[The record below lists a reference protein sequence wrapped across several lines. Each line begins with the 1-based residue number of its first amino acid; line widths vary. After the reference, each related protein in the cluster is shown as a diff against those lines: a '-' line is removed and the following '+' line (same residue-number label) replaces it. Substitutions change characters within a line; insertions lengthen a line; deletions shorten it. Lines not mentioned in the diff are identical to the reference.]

1 MFEVVS
7 IGLLLILALA
17 NLWTAKIA
25 YKNKQYSFACIGCFV
40 SGICFSGVVFDVL
53 HLIGE

>member
-1 MFEVVS
+1 MFEIVS
-7 IGLLLILALA
+7 TGLLLILAIV

-25 YKNKQYSFACIGCFV
+25 YKNKQYSFACVGYFV

-53 HLIGE
+53 RLIGG

>member
-25 YKNKQYSFACIGCFV
+25 YKDKQYSFVCVGCFV
-40 SGICFSGVVFDVL
+40 SGICFSGVLFYVL
-53 HLIGE
+53 HLIGG

>member
-1 MFEVVS
+1 MFEIVS

-25 YKNKQYSFACIGCFV
+25 YKNKQYSFACVGYFV
-40 SGICFSGVVFDVL
+40 SGICFSGVLSEVL
-53 HLIGE
+53 HLIGG